1 MNIQNYGI
9 LDAIPGDPNGYVTKD
24 LMWAAIPIAGN
35 KNFGIVHN
43 GNIVHIAKNYK
54 SAKNYILKE
63 SKKKK
68 TK

>member
-1 MNIQNYGI
+1 MRS
-9 LDAIPGDPNGYVTKD
+9 
-24 LMWAAIPIAGN
+24 

-43 GNIVHIAKNYK
+43 GNIVHVAKNYK